1 MTKDI
6 GVLPIVGEIT
16 PERAETIL
24 DQTLAEILS
33 KRLNQLFIDLS
44 GVGTVDTMVA
54 QQLFQIIN
62 SLKLLGVSTIL
73 SGIKP
78 DVAQTAVQLGIGLS
92 SVKIMNNLR
101 DALYSIGFR
110 IQ

>member
-1 MTKDI
+1 MPTTDS
-6 GVLPIVGEIT
+6 P
-16 PERAETIL
+16 
-24 DQTLAEILS
+24 S
-33 KRLNQLFIDLS
+33 KKLRFLKWS
-44 GVGTVDTMVA
+44 
-54 QQLFQIIN
+54 IN

-73 SGIKP
+73 SGIKL

-101 DALYSIGFR
+101 EGLYSIGFR